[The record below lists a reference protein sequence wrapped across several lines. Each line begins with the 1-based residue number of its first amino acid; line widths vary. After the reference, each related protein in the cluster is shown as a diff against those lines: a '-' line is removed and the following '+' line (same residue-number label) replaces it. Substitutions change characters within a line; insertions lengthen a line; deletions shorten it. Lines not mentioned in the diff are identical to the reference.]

1 MENKNKT
8 RGFSGETYAEVV
20 RLSKLGWTRP
30 EITAEL
36 EMSAATISY
45 HRRKAFHNGD
55 LERYASHRRLLV
67 PAPEPAPVELPTPQ
81 PLIIRVPAGIR
92 VEVIQDSP
100 AADLAFAT

>member
-1 MENKNKT
+1 MTSKQA
-8 RGFSGETYAEVV
+8 RGFKDGTYPEVV
-20 RLSKLGWTRP
+20 RLSNLGWSRSD
-30 EITAEL
+30 IAVEL
-36 EMSAATISY
+36 GVSWGAVSY